1 MYIAT
6 RGLYGLKPP
15 TVFVPP
21 SIKEDVEKLLDV
33 HRSMSQ
39 VELNLDLIALDVGKY
54 SVFFTC
60 FASKFCFLISIC
72 KMHLQLCTQG
82 KHMRCGMTL

>member
-54 SVFFTC
+54 SVFFTY
-60 FASKFCFLISIC
+60 FASPLVFISPHVKCIC
-72 KMHLQLCTQG
+72 NFELRG
-82 KHMRCGMTL
+82 NI